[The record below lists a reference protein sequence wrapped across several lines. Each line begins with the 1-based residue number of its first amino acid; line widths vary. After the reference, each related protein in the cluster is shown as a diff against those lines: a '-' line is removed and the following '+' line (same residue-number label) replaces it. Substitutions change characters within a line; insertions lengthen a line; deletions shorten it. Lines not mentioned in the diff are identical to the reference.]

1 MEKNKI
7 KINTDG
13 GARGNPGPAAIG
25 VVINLNNEEKTYS
38 KPIGETTNN
47 VAEYQAI
54 IFSLKKLK
62 KLIGKK
68 ESKSRK
74 VVINTDSELITK
86 QINHE
91 YKIKNEGL
99 KEYFIELWNLML
111 DFQNVTIKHV
121 KREENKEADKLVNQ
135 ALDTLI

>member
-1 MEKNKI
+1 MGKNKI

-54 IFSLKKLK
+54 TFSLKKLK

-68 ESKSRK
+68 ESKSRE

-121 KREENKEADKLVNQ
+121 KREKNREADKLVNQ